1 MTVSQPLIHRE
12 LEEVKILTQPEH
24 GKELAEIFQEDN
36 GKYSTMR
43 AMSFIA
49 LIAAIVFGAMTML
62 NKDSEGK
69 YITTTFLVAA
79 FAPKAVQKFA
89 ERV

>member
-1 MTVSQPLIHRE
+1 MVNQMTPPPIIAAQANPS
-12 LEEVKILTQPEH
+12 EH
-24 GKELAEIFQEDN
+24 GKELAELFQEDN

-49 LIAAIVFGAMTML
+49 LIAAIVFGAMTMTS
-62 NKDSEGK
+62 NDSEGK
-69 YITTTFLVAA
+69 YITTAFLVSA

-89 ERV
+89 ERA

>member
-1 MTVSQPLIHRE
+1 MTHSSSIE
-12 LEEVKILTQPEH
+12 TQPNTSDR
-24 GKELAEIFQEDN
+24 GKDLAEVFQEDH

-49 LIAAIVFGAMTML
+49 LIAAIVFGAMTMTG
-62 NKDSEGK
+62 KDSEGK
-69 YITTTFLVAA
+69 YITTAFLVAA

-89 ERV
+89 ERA

>member
-1 MTVSQPLIHRE
+1 MTVVQSLAPRE
-12 LEEVKILTQPEH
+12 TEEVQILTHPEH

-36 GKYSTMR
+36 GKYSTIR

-62 NKDSEGK
+62 NKEADGK

-89 ERV
+89 ERP

>member
-1 MTVSQPLIHRE
+1 MTHSSSSE
-12 LEEVKILTQPEH
+12 TQPNTSDR
-24 GKELAEIFQEDN
+24 GKDLAEVFQEDN

-49 LIAAIVFGAMTML
+49 LIAAIVFGAMTITS
-62 NKDSEGK
+62 KDSDGK
-69 YITTTFLVAA
+69 YMTTVFLVAA

-89 ERV
+89 ERS